1 MPIGNPQK
9 GQNLKSNLFDYDDN
23 ELNGEWSFNLGHS
36 IISTEVSNNETS
48 LIQQEENTIVVNR
61 EFYEELLA
69 ISGSLKDQLK
79 ELDEVIGKKK
89 EEDQEF
95 RLKVRSLELE
105 LEGSKKENKDL
116 LGMIAEEKSTTNK
129 IKMKIHELSA
139 ESQKKEEEL
148 MRMKEKYNDLKKR
161 GLQML
166 EQRDKDINKMQKE
179 MAEQKEKLDAME
191 LAMIAEKEKRRKYEN
206 EVKTANRMIKQA
218 LLEEKI
224 SRKQMEKKCLKE
236 KTEKLAL
243 EEKVKEMSTRG
254 VVLLKECPVQEHDL
268 LAQRIDV
275 LQRQRDILVDS
286 INQRESIDSRK

>member
-1 MPIGNPQK
+1 MPIDNPQK

-48 LIQQEENTIVVNR
+48 LIQQEENTIIVNR
-61 EFYEELLA
+61 EFYEELIA
-69 ISGSLKDQLK
+69 TSAALKAQLK
-79 ELDEVIGKKK
+79 ELETVINKKN

-95 RLKVRSLELE
+95 RLKMKSLESE
-105 LEGSKKENKDL
+105 LEDAKIDNKEL
-116 LGMIAEEKSTTNK
+116 LKSIAEEATTTNK
-129 IKMKIHELSA
+129 IKMKVHQLSA

-148 MRMKEKYNDLKKR
+148 MRMKEKYSDLKRR

-166 EQRDKDINKMQKE
+166 EQRDKDINTMQKE

-191 LAMIAEKEKRRKYEN
+191 LAVIAEKEKRKKHEH
-206 EVKTANRMIKQA
+206 EVKTANRMIKEA
-218 LLEEKI
+218 LLEETI
-224 SRKQMEKKCLKE
+224 SRKQMEKKCLRE
-236 KTEKLAL
+236 KTEKMAL

-254 VVLLKECPVQEHDL
+254 VVLLKECPFQEHDL